1 MSLPLK
7 HAVEIDENI
16 THYEFKLLDQIQV
29 LKYDESKCVECG
41 FCHRVCPVTISI
53 YDEPLKRTAIGTPI
67 EMKMESDKKIVVDT
81 EKCVW
86 CGTCDWCC
94 PTHALE
100 LLLNG
105 EHKINLVENGSLPEF
120 DSEERTMEDG
130 REVRKIVEGSITFT
144 STEKDK
150 KVIDTYCEECA
161 VGALSR
167 KDSEIEVDKDLCIL
181 CYKCSEAA
189 QNYDNIS
196 VEVHRDRF
204 MKVKGDPSSI
214 WNGVMLRVLGKE
226 GKIKGIISRSQNK
239 LTDAVLRL
247 LGREGLEE
255 ES

>member
-7 HAVEIDENI
+7 HAVEIDEKI

-53 YDEPLKRTAIGTPI
+53 YDEPLKRTAIGTPK
-67 EMKMESDKKIVVDT
+67 EMKIESDKKIVVDT

-94 PTHALE
+94 PTNALE
-100 LLLNG
+100 LMLNG

-130 REVRKIVEGSITFT
+130 RKVRKIVEGSITFT

-150 KVIDTYCEECA
+150 KVIDVYCEECA

-226 GKIKGIISRSQNK
+226 GKIKGIISRSQNN

>member
-16 THYEFKLLDQIQV
+16 THFEFKLLDQIQI
-29 LKYDESKCVECG
+29 LKYDERKCVECG
-41 FCHRVCPVTISI
+41 FCHRVCPVTVSI
-53 YDEPLKRTAIGTPI
+53 YDEVLKRTAIGTPI

-105 EHKINLVENGSLPEF
+105 EHKINLVDNGSLPEF

-130 REVRKIVEGSITFT
+130 RKIRKIVEGSITFT

-150 KVIDTYCEECA
+150 KVIDAYCEECA

-181 CYKCSEAA
+181 CFKCSEAA
-189 QNYDNIS
+189 ENYDTIS
-196 VEVHRDRF
+196 VVVHRDRF

>member
-1 MSLPLK
+1 MSLPSK
-7 HAVEIDENI
+7 KAIEIDENI
-16 THYEFKLLDQIQV
+16 THYEFKLLDQVQV
-29 LKYDESKCVECG
+29 LKYDETKCVECG

-53 YDEPLKRTAIGTPI
+53 YDEPLKRTAIGTPK
-67 EMKMESDKKIVVDT
+67 EMKIESEKKIVVDT
-81 EKCVW
+81 DKCVW

-94 PTHALE
+94 PTYALE
-100 LLLNG
+100 LQING

-130 REVRKIVEGSITFT
+130 RKVRKIVEGSITFT

-150 KVIDTYCEECA
+150 KIIDAYCEECS

>member
-53 YDEPLKRTAIGTPI
+53 YDEPLKRTAIGTPT

-167 KDSEIEVDKDLCIL
+167 KDSEIEVDKDL
-181 CYKCSEAA
+181 
-189 QNYDNIS
+189 
-196 VEVHRDRF
+196 
-204 MKVKGDPSSI
+204 
-214 WNGVMLRVLGKE
+214 
-226 GKIKGIISRSQNK
+226 
-239 LTDAVLRL
+239 
-247 LGREGLEE
+247 
-255 ES
+255 